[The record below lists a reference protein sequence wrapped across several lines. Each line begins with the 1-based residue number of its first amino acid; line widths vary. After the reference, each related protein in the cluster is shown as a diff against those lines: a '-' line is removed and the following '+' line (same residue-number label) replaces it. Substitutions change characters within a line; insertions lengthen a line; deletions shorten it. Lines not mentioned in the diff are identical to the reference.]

1 MYSEIEIIS
10 YSTVRGL
17 RLPME
22 SQRAATRA
30 QVIPPKNINF
40 VITIGVNGTYSF
52 QESPPLSPT
61 YRRKNFFFV
70 SG

>member
-30 QVIPPKNINF
+30 QV
-40 VITIGVNGTYSF
+40 SF
-52 QESPPLSPT
+52 GIKATTLT
-61 YRRKNFFFV
+61 HHV
-70 SG
+70 